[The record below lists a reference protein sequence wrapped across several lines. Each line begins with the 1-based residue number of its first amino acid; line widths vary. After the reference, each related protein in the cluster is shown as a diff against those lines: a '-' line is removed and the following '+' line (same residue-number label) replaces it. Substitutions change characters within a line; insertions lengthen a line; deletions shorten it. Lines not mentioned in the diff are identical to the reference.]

1 MAKSIEFK
9 YTEKDGSIE
18 LGVPENVTV
27 ENGNGRDG
35 GCNLKFSTSSLSM
48 GIEEKFSLY
57 LFAEDVNNV
66 TRKIWEGYVRTEPSR
81 AKKDIESFIKFL
93 ENLKG
98 GD

>member
-1 MAKSIEFK
+1 MTKSIEFK
-9 YTEKDGSIE
+9 YVEKDGSVD
-18 LGVPENVTV
+18 LGVPEKATV

-35 GCNLKFSTSSLSM
+35 GCNLKFHTSPFSI

-93 ENLKG
+93 ENLKR